1 MPSLNKTMIM
11 GNLGADPEMKYTVN
25 GNAVTTFSVAVN
37 EQWND
42 KDGDRVSR
50 TEWFSVV
57 TWNRTAEN
65 CAQYLRKGAP
75 VFIEGRMQTR
85 SWDGAD
91 GVKHYK
97 TELMGDRVMFLES
110 SDGKRGPRPPEPR
123 DDAGDIE
130 PDDQPF

>member
-1 MPSLNKTMIM
+1 MII
-11 GNLGADPEMKYTVN
+11 GNLGADPQMSYTGN
-25 GNAVTTFSVAVN
+25 GNAVTNFTVAVN
-37 EQWND
+37 EQWTGQ
-42 KDGDRVSR
+42 DGDRRAR

-75 VFIEGRMQTR
+75 VYVEGRMQTR
-85 SWDGAD
+85 SWEGTDGA
-91 GVKHYK
+91 KHYK
-97 TELMGDRVMFLES
+97 TELVGDRVMFLDS
-110 SDGKRGPRPPEPR
+110 GPDKHGPRPPEPR